1 MRMRKISIT
10 PNVQMFHE
18 ECQYRRHLSSIG
30 EEKTFDFFGQP
41 VTDFEIEICPDYL
54 LSSQI
59 QVRLGWKIN

>member
-1 MRMRKISIT
+1 MGRLKTIISLILLGT
-10 PNVQMFHE
+10 RQ
-18 ECQYRRHLSSIG
+18 HLLFLSQ
-30 EEKTFDFFGQP
+30 T